1 MIFDESGIALLT
13 IILIGSIFAFYLCNL
28 LIPSISELL
37 VKAGRTGND
46 LSKPGKPSNLDNYRG
61 IIILTI
67 MSKIFEFIVNN
78 RLCFVND
85 AFDRTDTFN
94 GRFLKGVV

>member
-1 MIFDESGIALLT
+1 MIRRPPRSTQSGSSAASDVYRRQVPWVYVNRYMYIWAYGMKST
-13 IILIGSIFAFYLCNL
+13 
-28 LIPSISELL
+28 
-37 VKAGRTGND
+37 V
-46 LSKPGKPSNLDNYRG
+46 SKPGKPSNLDNYRG